1 MARHDIWG
9 TKLDTAGQLTAA
21 AAEVVLWIVTPPE
34 FDNETWYAAQT
45 QPKLNPL
52 QLGW

>member
-1 MARHDIWG
+1 MAWNDILV
-9 TKLDTAGQLTAA
+9 TRGQLTAA
-21 AAEVVLWIVTPPE
+21 AEGVLWIVPPPE
-34 FDNETWYAAQT
+34 FDNETWYAAKT

>member
-1 MARHDIWG
+1 MAWHDIWG
-9 TKLDTAGQLTAA
+9 TKLDTTGQLTA
-21 AAEVVLWIVTPPE
+21 AAEVVLWIVPPPE
-34 FDNETWYAAQT
+34 FDNETWYAAKT